1 MALIGQNDSQ
11 REGNINYIFPCTP
24 QGRKISQLTLGAC
37 VRVTVVIVC
46 VCVCVTELA
55 ATYFVYTL
63 KVWCHQAFYAAL
75 HVCIVWI
82 SLKSLCS
89 KVLARFTNHL
99 CLLHFLVNS
108 RWTKETAMAS
118 FRLACITNNRPYN
131 STDSSLVTVDYQQS
145 FLAFQFAKLLIR
157 HMHSHAAYTYYVIA
171 CNCTCAFLWSIEM
184 SSLYCILQLL
194 AAQVVQDLH
203 NTVTLQQAGQL
214 ASAPRVLHEST
225 VFHYTLA
232 DTIQKYTQVG
242 YINN

>member
-24 QGRKISQLTLGAC
+24 QGWKISQLTLGAC

-157 HMHSHAAYTYYVIA
+157 HVHSRAAYYVIT
-171 CNCTCAFLWSIEM
+171 CNCACTYAFLWLSCLRLY
-184 SSLYCILQLL
+184 SSSFLQHSG
-194 AAQVVQDLH
+194 ARFAQHHHTAL
-203 NTVTLQQAGQL
+203 GQI
-214 ASAPRVLHEST
+214 ACKHTEGLHES
-225 VFHYTLA
+225 VSLCLY
-232 DTIQKYTQVG
+232 
-242 YINN
+242 